1 MTFRIFIWVQ
11 RFILFIFQSI
21 CLRKERET
29 HMKIIY
35 LLVYNNLLLEFE
47 ITERNSLKNNK
58 VVG

>member
-1 MTFRIFIWVQ
+1 
-11 RFILFIFQSI
+11 
-21 CLRKERET
+21 
-29 HMKIIY
+29 MKIIY